1 LKGLALEIIFKW
13 SLLIVVAMIAI
24 GLIFFFRDNI
34 RKFFENFFNTDQT
47 DGGRVVNSTSFSESQ
62 VKTFIKAC
70 WDKYNSTHINEVLC
84 YVLQGDVRGVQPDSL
99 LTTLDSKDLVDVTKF
114 NNQIAVTFIK
124 STGRKILVESLT

>member
-1 LKGLALEIIFKW
+1 
-13 SLLIVVAMIAI
+13 MIAI

-34 RKFFENFFNTDQT
+34 TKFFANFFNTDQT

-84 YVLQGDVRGVQPDSL
+84 YVLQGDVRNVQPDSL
-99 LTTLDSKDLVDVTKF
+99 LTALDSKDLVDITKF

-124 STGRKILVESLT
+124 STGRKILVESLA

>member
-1 LKGLALEIIFKW
+1 
-13 SLLIVVAMIAI
+13 MIAI

-34 RKFFENFFNTDQT
+34 RKFFENFFNNTQT

-84 YVLQGDVRGVQPDSL
+84 YVLQGDVRNVQPDSL
-99 LTTLDSKDLVDVTKF
+99 LTALDSKDLIDVTKF